1 MYDDSSVPGDNV
13 SRRIGMVKRKSA
25 KEQFAQNLHQAMLA
39 ANMTQSELGRAS
51 GLGRDAISRYVRKVS
66 LPTEGNLQAMA
77 KALRMDPTRL
87 IPDYAEVR
95 AEMAEDL
102 PLDIKVHPADP
113 RLALVRVKATIA
125 SERLPAF
132 LTALRI
138 AQGYEDA

>member
-1 MYDDSSVPGDNV
+1 MHDDSSVPGDNV

-102 PLDIKVHPADP
+102 SLDIKAHPADP
-113 RLALVRVKATIA
+113 TMVIIRIKRTIKMSA
-125 SERLPAF
+125 LPA
-132 LTALRI
+132 LLKAVEE
-138 AQGYEDA
+138 AEEVA